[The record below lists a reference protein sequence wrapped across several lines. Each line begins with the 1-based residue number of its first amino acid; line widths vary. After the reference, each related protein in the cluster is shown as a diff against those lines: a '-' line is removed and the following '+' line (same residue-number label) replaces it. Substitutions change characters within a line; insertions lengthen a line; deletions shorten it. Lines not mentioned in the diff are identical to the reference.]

1 MSQVRLY
8 LDEDVMRM
16 ALVFGLRSR
25 NVDVLTAAEAE
36 MINRDDQDHLAAAA
50 TSGRVLYSFNMA
62 DYCVLHQTWSAGDRF
77 HAGIVVAQQQRYSA
91 GEELR
96 RLMRLISTISAE
108 EMRNRIE
115 FLSSWPDSRLKATP
129 R

>member
-8 LDEDVMRM
+8 LDEDAMRR
-16 ALVFGLRSR
+16 ALVFGLRAR

-36 MINRDDQDHLAAAA
+36 MINRDDQDHLAVAA
-50 TSGRVLYSFNMA
+50 TSGRVLYSFNVA
-62 DYCVLHQTWSAGDRF
+62 DYCILHQAWMSESRF
-77 HAGIVVAQQQRYSA
+77 HAGIVVAQQQRYSV

-96 RLMRLISTISAE
+96 RLMRLISTVPSE

-115 FLSSWPDSRLKATP
+115 FLSAWSNGRAN
-129 R
+129 